1 MEPTVVRRAPQLRLV
16 SVLAHPSQPEQG
28 QREDFSQKAQ
38 GILGAH
44 SSLPMQTFGS
54 LVGCMPVPFTW
65 VACIGMW
72 WVPWPL
78 ASRLAKGLSN
88 LPSRFLTRVTQN
100 STGFL
105 EIDFDILQFSLKR
118 DLTIKY
124 SLAF

>member
-1 MEPTVVRRAPQLRLV
+1 MRRAPRLRLV

-28 QREDFSQKAQ
+28 QREDFSQK
-38 GILGAH
+38 GNLGVH

-88 LPSRFLTRVTQN
+88 LPSRFLTRAAQN

>member
-28 QREDFSQKAQ
+28 QREDFSQ
-38 GILGAH
+38 GILGVH

-88 LPSRFLTRVTQN
+88 LPSRFLTRVAQN